1 MIGTD
6 AEINV
11 LSLIFRGHFTHTNST
26 LLIGKVVGGIDDYL
40 IGIALLIFG
49 HGIDEVVIAD
59 IDPRPQEASG
69 CSERPEITEAS
80 R

>member
-26 LLIGKVVGGIDDYL
+26 LLIGKVVGGIDNYL
-40 IGIALLIFG
+40 IGMHLLIFG
-49 HGIDEVVIAD
+49 HGIDEVVISD